1 MRHFETASSR
11 LFRYFYGEND
21 GIIDMYKRLLPLP
34 KRSFFLFGPRGTGK
48 SVWLQQVLAESPLRI
63 DLLRS
68 GEFLR
73 YKRDPGLLARE
84 VAALGEDSAWIIIDE
99 VQKLPELLD
108 EVHAL
113 LFTSDRHRFALS
125 GSSARRLKRSEA
137 NMLAGRALS
146 RKMFPLSALETE
158 ADFSLRNALR
168 YGQLPMS
175 VTAATEGEKIDFL
188 DAYIENYLRE
198 EIQQEALTRNLDS
211 FYRFLTV
218 AATVNGQLL
227 NVANIAR
234 EVGVAR
240 STVQGYFSILED
252 TLLGWYLP
260 AWRNRAKVKE
270 VAHVKFYL
278 FDCGVQRALTGL
290 HREKPSSGETGT
302 LFETFVLNEFRALNS
317 WLSLGA
323 RFFFWRTPSGNEVDL
338 IWRCGNRAA
347 GFEIKSTSTWKS
359 SFNKGLNALL
369 EAGEIEQAFGIYRG
383 ERTQKHGKVTVL
395 PWSTAIKMAA
405 DGEFLS

>member
-1 MRHFETASSR
+1 
-11 LFRYFYGEND
+11 
-21 GIIDMYKRLLPLP
+21 MYQRLLPLP

-48 SVWLQQVLAESPLRI
+48 SVWLQQVLAESPLSI
-63 DLLRS
+63 DLLKSR
-68 GEFLR
+68 EFLR

-84 VAALGEDSAWIIIDE
+84 VAALGEDSGWIIIDE

-113 LFTSDRHRFALS
+113 LFASDRHRFALS
-125 GSSARRLKRSEA
+125 GSSARKLKRSEA

-146 RKMFPLSALETE
+146 RKMFPLSVLETE

-227 NVANIAR
+227 NIANIAR

-270 VAHVKFYL
+270 VARVKFYL

-290 HREKPSSGETGT
+290 QRGKPSSEEMGT

-323 RFFFWRTPSGNEVDL
+323 RFYFWRTPSGNEVDL
-338 IWRCGNRAA
+338 VWRCGNRAA
-347 GFEIKSTSTWKS
+347 GFEIKSTFAWKN

-383 ERTQKHGKVTVL
+383 ERTQKYGEVTVL